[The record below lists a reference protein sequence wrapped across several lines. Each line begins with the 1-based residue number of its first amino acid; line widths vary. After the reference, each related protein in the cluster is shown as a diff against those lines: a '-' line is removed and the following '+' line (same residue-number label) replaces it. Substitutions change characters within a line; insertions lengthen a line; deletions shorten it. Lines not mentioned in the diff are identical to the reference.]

1 MKEKLIMIFSVIILL
16 FGACK
21 TEPDSEA
28 IKKEVLNI
36 HDKLMIDGEKVIRNR
51 MKLDTILIAERQ
63 KLSPDTIKIKA
74 LVDKLNKA
82 DENMMD
88 WMHSFNDE
96 FKGKNEQEDI
106 AYYKSQMISIRAV
119 EDSFIKA
126 TKESDSVL
134 KIYLINP
141 AEKMEMSNHKH

>member
-1 MKEKLIMIFSVIILL
+1 MEKKITIIFSVIIL
-16 FGACK
+16 ACK

-51 MKLDTILIAERQ
+51 MKLDTILIAERT
-63 KLSPDTIKIKA
+63 KSSPDTAKISI
-74 LVDKLNKA
+74 LVNKLNKA

-88 WMHSFNDE
+88 WMHSFKDD
-96 FKGKNEQEDI
+96 FKGKNEQENI
-106 AYYKSQMISIRAV
+106 TYYKSQMIKIREV
-119 EDSFIKA
+119 EDNYIQA

-134 KIYLINP
+134 KTYNINP
-141 AEKMEMSNHKH
+141 AEKMENANHKH